1 MVAGSS
7 IVSTG
12 HLLEKL
18 RCLMKENEIDFY
30 TLMKQVVPSRDAHS
44 SEYISDSDA
53 RRAFISGFDGSAGC
67 AVISETQALMFTD
80 GRYFLQASQQLDKNW
95 TLMKL
100 GLSGVPTW
108 QEWIIQNS
116 NKENVISVDSSLI
129 SFNDAKILSKKLEE
143 QSGAKLL
150 GSNHNLVDEVWGDKK
165 PERPVNSVTVH
176 PLKFAGEESYS
187 KISKI
192 SRILKEKKAY
202 AFLVTMLDDI
212 AWLFNLRGTDI
223 PYNPVFFAY
232 ALIMHNEVVLYIDDR
247 KLDCYVKE
255 YLKDV
260 KIRPYES
267 IFSDLENLRN
277 KLEGKKVIISDNA
290 SWALAIA
297 LGETN
302 IEVMRSLICDAKA
315 VKNKIEIDGMRNCHI
330 RDGVALV
337 KFFAWLEEFLKNQ
350 GVLDEV
356 NAADQLEVYR
366 KEQAY
371 FMGLSFPTISS
382 SGKNGAIIHYK
393 PEKLSCS
400 NININQI
407 YLCDSGAQYSDG
419 TTDVTRTYHFGV
431 PTLREKLTF
440 TLVLKGH
447 IAIAKAIFPKGTT
460 GYSLDILARQ
470 YLWNIGLDYMHGTG
484 HGVGSFLNVHE
495 PPIGIALRQEY
506 IELPFLPGMVLSD
519 EPGFYEN
526 GCYGQ
531 RIESILVVKEVSTP
545 NNFAEKQFYGFE
557 YLTMCPIGLNLI
569 DITLL
574 DKSEKKWLNDYHTLV
589 LQTLSPFL
597 KDDVRAYE
605 WLKKETQSI

>member
-1 MVAGSS
+1 
-7 IVSTG
+7 
-12 HLLEKL
+12 
-18 RCLMKENEIDFY
+18 
-30 TLMKQVVPSRDAHS
+30 MKQVVPSRDVHS
-44 SEYISDSDA
+44 SEYIADSDA
-53 RRAFISGFDGSAGC
+53 RRAFISGF
-67 AVISETQALMFTD
+67 
-80 GRYFLQASQQLDKNW
+80 QQLDKNW

-108 QEWIIQNS
+108 QEWIVQNAS
-116 NKENVISVDSSLI
+116 KGKVVGVDSSLI
-129 SFNDAKILSKKLEE
+129 SFNEAKTLSKKLE
-143 QSGAKLL
+143 QSDAKLL
-150 GSNHNLVDEVWGDKK
+150 GSNSNLIDEVWGNER
-165 PERPVNSVTVH
+165 PERPLNPVIVH
-176 PLKFAGEESYS
+176 PVEFAGEEPCS
-187 KISKI
+187 KISKV
-192 SRILKEKKAY
+192 SKVLKEKKAY
-202 AFLVTMLDDI
+202 AFLVTMLDEI

-232 ALIMHNEVVLYIDDR
+232 ALVMYNDVILYIDNR
-247 KLDCYVKE
+247 KLDCHVKKH
-255 YLKDV
+255 LKDV
-260 KIRPYES
+260 KIKPYES
-267 IFSDLENLRN
+267 IFSDLESLRD
-277 KLEGKKVIISDNA
+277 KLEGKKVIISDTA

-302 IEVMRSLICDAKA
+302 IEVMRSPICDAKA
-315 VKNKIEIDGMRNCHI
+315 VKNKTEIDGMRNCHI

-350 GVLDEV
+350 GILDEV
-356 NAADQLEVYR
+356 DAADQLEIYR

-400 NININQI
+400 SININQI

-447 IAIAKAIFPKGTT
+447 IAIAKAIFPKGTN
-460 GYSLDILARQ
+460 GYTLDILARQ
-470 YLWNIGLDYMHGTG
+470 YLWNIGLDYLHGTG

-506 IELPFLPGMVLSD
+506 IELPFLPGMVVSD
-519 EPGFYEN
+519 EPGYYEN
-526 GCYGQ
+526 GSYGQ
-531 RIESILVVKEVSTP
+531 RIESIIAVKEVSTP
-545 NNFAEKQFYGFE
+545 NNFADKQFYGFE

-569 DITLL
+569 DTTLL
-574 DKSEKKWLNDYHTLV
+574 DESEK
-589 LQTLSPFL
+589 Q
-597 KDDVRAYE
+597 
-605 WLKKETQSI
+605 